1 MGKMFCEWSEHQ
13 RGGGIC
19 SKIGSDSG
27 IGGDVGYNMELWIRI
42 WSENAEQLWYHVTM
56 RILEMG
62 FGQMTKNSELM
73 MRKAVSENLLAFLPR
88 TAIVSH
94 CAQVILHSIILASA
108 LTRNIWITS
117 QETKPREQGFAGKL
131 YLPLIWWEQP
141 FHQNWSYHW
150 VKSHSMGQIHLT

>member
-1 MGKMFCEWSEHQ
+1 MSGLNN
-13 RGGGIC
+13 RGVVAYAWRLDLTVRGWWCWIQHGIV
-19 SKIGSDSG
+19 DT
-27 IGGDVGYNMELWIRI
+27 YF

-94 CAQVILHSIILASA
+94 CAQVILHSIILVSA

-117 QETKPREQGFAGKL
+117 QETWAREQGFAGIL

-150 VKSHSMGQIHLT
+150 VKSQAMGQIHLI